1 MIVFLMA
8 PVQKHLPARQP
19 FTVNRSPFNVF
30 FNLIENEIVMI
41 LYRKSFKFI
50 LHNISFSRLK
60 YRMICVF
67 GSAISFIHPGNPS
80 RTSIKSGVSWYIF
93 SLLMLLSLGA
103 CSDILNEPAENRAF
117 TEETDYTQTE
127 NMILPLIG
135 AYAEF
140 YTRGWEGIPLIS
152 VRGDDVNAGGLGD
165 QQDFAEADKYNYNK
179 DYWMFNSL
187 WEVTFR
193 DIYHMQ
199 STIEQ
204 IELYEEFA
212 PNTATAEQYKAEART
227 LKAFLLFQMS
237 RVWGD
242 MFIPTSTDPSDL
254 LVTPLTPKNEV
265 MQWISDEMDAVVND
279 LPAIH
284 PRKRSDIPGGVTK
297 FTALA
302 IKALANL
309 ELENYQAVA
318 DATSQIIASG
328 EFKLEPDF
336 YQLFK
341 TEGQLNDENLLEL
354 QYSDFGQ
361 PTGDSKTYLM
371 AFFGPQSWTPKVSG
385 IGGGWGFYEPSLK
398 YIKFMLDRG
407 ESIRLETSVLF
418 TDRGIAQL
426 TSDPDYTD
434 LPDFVNNTTR
444 SGDRINDYARA
455 LFASGKH
462 YLPSDQITTGRTGWG
477 GDKNYIVI
485 RYAEILL
492 MHAEALTR
500 GATSSTMSADEAVN
514 LVRER
519 ANMPALSG
527 VTSQQVMDEKFAEL
541 AMEWGIRYYD
551 MVRLGEYDELSYD
564 GRTFTEGDIYLPYP
578 QGQVDQLPTLRDR

>member
-1 MIVFLMA
+1 MHLYKTSFSYLFALVVIVFL
-8 PVQKHLPARQP
+8 
-19 FTVNRSPFNVF
+19 
-30 FNLIENEIVMI
+30 
-41 LYRKSFKFI
+41 
-50 LHNISFSRLK
+50 
-60 YRMICVF
+60 
-67 GSAISFIHPGNPS
+67 GS
-80 RTSIKSGVSWYIF
+80 
-93 SLLMLLSLGA
+93 

-117 TEETDYTQTE
+117 TEETDYTLTD

-135 AYAEF
+135 AYGEF

-165 QQDFAEADKYNYNK
+165 QQDFAEADQYNYNK

-187 WEVTFR
+187 WEVNFR

-204 IELYEEFA
+204 IELYEQYA
-212 PNTATAEQYKAEART
+212 PNTATAEQYKAEARV
-227 LKAFLLFQMS
+227 LQAFLLFQMS

-242 MFIPTSTDPSDL
+242 MFIPPSPDPSDL
-254 LVTPLTPKNEV
+254 LVTPISSKDEV
-265 MQWISDEMDAVVND
+265 MAFISQEMDEVAGA
-279 LPAIH
+279 LPAVN
-284 PRKRSDIPGGVTK
+284 PNKRSDIPGGVTK

-302 IKALANL
+302 MKALANL

-318 DATSQIIASG
+318 DATSQIISSG

-336 YQLFK
+336 YELFK
-341 TEGQLNDENLLEL
+341 LKGKLNDEILLEL

-361 PTGDSKTYLM
+361 PSGDAKNYLM
-371 AFFGPQSWTPKVSG
+371 AFFGPQNWTPKREG
-385 IGGGWGFYEPSLK
+385 AAGGWGFYEPSLK

-407 ESIRLETSVLF
+407 ERTRLETSVLF
-418 TDRGIAQL
+418 TDRGIAEIK
-426 TSDPDYTD
+426 SDPAYAD
-434 LPDFVNNTTR
+434 LPDWISNVTP

-462 YLPSDQITTGRTGWG
+462 YLPSEQLTQGRTAYGSN
-477 GDKNYIVI
+477 KNMICI

-500 GATSSTMSADEAVN
+500 GASSSAMSADEAVN
-514 LVRER
+514 LVRAR
-519 ANMPALSG
+519 AGMPALSG
-527 VTSQQVMDEKFAEL
+527 VTSDQVMDEKFAEL

-551 MVRLGEYDELSYD
+551 MIRLENYGELSYD
-564 GRTFTEGDIYLPYP
+564 GRTFTADKQFLPYP
-578 QGQVDQLPTLRDR
+578 QNQVDQLPALQSR